1 MAGVPIGLH
10 SPWVGDKQ
18 IMPRITAG
26 LALGVVAIVLSACGA
41 VEESR
46 QTGAEPTTT
55 TAPEKPENAP
65 EGTERESD
73 GDTSWASAGWS
84 TLTLLAFDDSTM
96 PPSLIKELEVFSRPR
111 RESDELPTGILDSSL
126 TEDEE
131 FEKYAGEQTP
141 ANSRLALENAG
152 SHRVD
157 VYLVPTTKGQ
167 VCRYVHDPHDEL
179 WASARGCGDGL
190 YRGVNW
196 GASGEGH
203 VLEVEGLVADSVA
216 RVEVQV
222 WATRHEADVGGNA
235 FYLRTTVEKNCP
247 DAVESII
254 LHHRDGRTEAVPLQ
268 TPGDPSPPLPDM
280 PGCP

>member
-1 MAGVPIGLH
+1 
-10 SPWVGDKQ
+10 
-18 IMPRITAG
+18 MPRFTRA
-26 LALGVVAIVLSACGA
+26 LALGVVAILLSACGA
-41 VEESR
+41 VDESR
-46 QTGAEPTTT
+46 QPGAEATTT
-55 TAPEKPENAP
+55 TTPEKPEKPENAP
-65 EGTERESD
+65 ERNEREPD
-73 GDTSWASAGWS
+73 RQTSWASAGWS
-84 TLTLLAFDDSTM
+84 TSTLLVFADSTK
-96 PPSLIKELEVFSRPR
+96 PPPLIKELGVFARPR
-111 RESDELPTGILDSSL
+111 RESDELPAGILDSAL
-126 TEDEE
+126 TDDEE

-152 SHRVD
+152 SHKVD
-157 VYLVPTTKGQ
+157 IYLVPTAKGQ
-167 VCRYVHDPHDEL
+167 VCRYVHDPQEEP
-179 WASARGCGDGL
+179 WASSSGCDEGL

-196 GASGEGH
+196 GASGDGN

-254 LHHRDGRTEAVPLQ
+254 LHHRDGRTEAVSLQ
-268 TPGDPSPPLPDM
+268 MPGDPSPPLPDM